1 MKGVTPFF
9 IQILVISS
17 FIFLISCDSPFFPN
31 SGGPRENIV
40 SSPNEV
46 VSLLQESY
54 ERQDLVQFRNLIYSE
69 DEFRSY
75 ILLDGLDYSF
85 TTLSQRS
92 ELLDSIGGESLD
104 SINSLVSGRYATLYY
119 DDEIKIHSRLFSKSE
134 SIRFKTSLLVKKVN
148 YFDVPSYGEFAIV
161 ETIGD
166 SIMVKSPVIPGGE
179 GVYAVDG
186 QVFCM
191 KKDGD
196 DSWKIW
202 KWFEVN

>member
-1 MKGVTPFF
+1 MTVVTRFF
-9 IQILVISS
+9 IPILLVSS
-17 FIFLISCDSPFFPN
+17 IILITACDIPFFPK
-31 SGGPRENIV
+31 SGSPRENIA
-40 SSPNEV
+40 STPDGV
-46 VSLLQESY
+46 VSQLQESY
-54 ERQDLVQFRNLIYSE
+54 ERQDLVQFRNLIYSP

-85 TTLSQRS
+85 TTLGQTN
-92 ELLDSIGGESLD
+92 EVLDSIGGESLD
-104 SINSLVSGRYATLYY
+104 SINTLVRGRYATLYY

-148 YFDVPSYGEFAIV
+148 YFNVPSYGEFAIV

-166 SIMVKSPVIPGGE
+166 SIVVKSEVIPGGE
-179 GVYAVDG
+179 GVFAVDG

-191 KKDGD
+191 KRSGD
-196 DSWKIW
+196 DGWKIW